1 VTIVRDR
8 SNSDVVSMV
17 APANASGNSVP
28 GGRGNETAV
37 CCKGRTG
44 VDGPLVTGLEDRLDV
59 GVLENDHSSPPSGV
73 SA

>member
-1 VTIVRDR
+1 
-8 SNSDVVSMV
+8 MV

-37 CCKGRTG
+37 CCNGRTG
-44 VDGPLVTGLEDRLDV
+44 FDGPLVAGVEVGLDV
-59 GVLENDHSSPPSGV
+59 NVLENDHSSPLSGV